1 MELNVSA
8 PTGYNTYQYNKTVS
22 SDTFPPPLPFVFIYL
37 TKMQIEAS
45 KE

>member
-1 MELNVSA
+1 MSVLQLDTIHIIE
-8 PTGYNTYQYNKTVS
+8 S
-22 SDTFPPPLPFVFIYL
+22 SDTFPPPLTFVFIYL

>member
-1 MELNVSA
+1 MSVLQLDTIHIIE
-8 PTGYNTYQYNKTVS
+8 S
-22 SDTFPPPLPFVFIYL
+22 SDTFPPLTFVFIYL